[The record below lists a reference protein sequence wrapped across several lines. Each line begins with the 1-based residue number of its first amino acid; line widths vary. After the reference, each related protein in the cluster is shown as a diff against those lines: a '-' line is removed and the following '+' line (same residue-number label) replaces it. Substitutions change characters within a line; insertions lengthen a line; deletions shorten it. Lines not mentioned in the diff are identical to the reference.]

1 MPIKSYP
8 KITVNCNAME
18 HLHWFNPCCSLPEQ
32 RMSTVTLQ
40 ALGTGDGWASDR
52 RGHSAFLFHLE
63 DSTLLMDCGEPVGRS
78 LRATGIQ
85 PDELDGILLS
95 HLHCDHVG
103 GFFMLMQGFW
113 LDQRTRDLT
122 VHMPEEGLEP
132 VRRMLDAAYIFEELM
147 AFKLDFTPI
156 TARDTFLVGDIRV
169 TAFPTTHLEQLREHF
184 AGKYPAK
191 FEAFSFLLETDNA
204 TVAHSADIGALED
217 LELLLQKP
225 VDLLV
230 CELAH
235 VKPNELFVFLSNKEI
250 GHVAFTHVSRP
261 YRENLDEI
269 MSQAKAALG
278 GMPHTFLMDGDL
290 IEV

>member
-1 MPIKSYP
+1 
-8 KITVNCNAME
+8 
-18 HLHWFNPCCSLPEQ
+18 
-32 RMSTVTLQ
+32 MSMIGLQ

-52 RGHSAFLFHLE
+52 RGHSAFLFRMGG
-63 DSTLLMDCGEPVGRS
+63 STLLMDCGEPVSRS
-78 LRATGIQ
+78 LRAAGVQ
-85 PDELDGILLS
+85 PDDLDGIILS

-113 LDQRTRDLT
+113 LDQRTHDLT

-132 VRRMLDAAYIFEELM
+132 VRCMLDASYIFEELM

-156 TARDTFLVGDIRV
+156 TAGDTIHVGAIRV
-169 TAFPTTHLEQLREHF
+169 TAFPTTHLVQLREHF
-184 AGKYPAK
+184 SEKHPAK
-191 FEAFSFLLETDNA
+191 FEAFCFLMETDNA

-217 LELLLQKP
+217 LEPLLQKP
-225 VDLLV
+225 LNLLV

-235 VKPNELFVFLSNKEI
+235 VKPNELFQFLSNKEI

-261 YRENLDEI
+261 YRKNLDELKAK
-269 MSQAKAALG
+269 AKAALG

-290 IEV
+290 VEI

>member
-8 KITVNCNAME
+8 KITVNCNTME
-18 HLHWFNPCCSLPEQ
+18 HLHWFNPYCSLPER
-32 RMSTVTLQ
+32 RMSTVALQ

-52 RGHSAFLFHLE
+52 RGHSAFLFRMGG
-63 DSTLLMDCGEPVGRS
+63 SMLLMDSGEPVSRS
-78 LRATGIQ
+78 LRAARVQ
-85 PDELDGILLS
+85 PDDLDGIILS

-122 VHMPEEGLEP
+122 VHMPEEGLKP

-169 TAFPTTHLEQLREHF
+169 TAFPTTHLKQLREHF

-217 LELLLQKP
+217 LEPLLQKP

-235 VKPNELFVFLSNKEI
+235 VKPNELFAFLSNKEI

-261 YRENLDEI
+261 YRENLDELKT
-269 MSQAKAALG
+269 KAEATLS

-290 IEV
+290 IKL

>member
-8 KITVNCNAME
+8 KITVNCDAME
-18 HLHWFNPCCSLPEQ
+18 HLHWFNPCCSLPER
-32 RMSTVTLQ
+32 RMSTVALQ
-40 ALGTGDGWASDR
+40 ALGTGDGWASDQ
-52 RGHSAFLFHLE
+52 RGHSAFLFRMD
-63 DSTLLMDCGEPVGRS
+63 DSTLLMDSGEPVSRS
-78 LRATGIQ
+78 LRAAGVQ
-85 PDELDGILLS
+85 PDDLDGILLS

-122 VHMPEEGLEP
+122 VHMPKEGLEP

-217 LELLLQKP
+217 LETLLQKP

-235 VKPNELFVFLSNKEI
+235 VKPDELFVFLANQEI

-261 YRENLDEI
+261 NRKNLDELKT
-269 MSQAKAALG
+269 MAMATLG
-278 GMPHTFLMDGDL
+278 GIPHTFLMDGDL
-290 IEV
+290 IEL